1 MAPKQAPTVRQRRLG
16 AELRRLREEAGM
28 SAPTAGGL
36 LGTDRTMI
44 SNIESG
50 RFGISEERLRRLAS
64 IYQCDDPALI
74 DALTE
79 MTGRRKPGWWEE
91 YRGKIPPGFLD
102 VSEIE
107 HHAVR
112 LRTVQT
118 AHLPGLFQTEEHARA
133 VFDLFLPPLPRLEV
147 ELRVAHRLTRQ
158 SVLLGDKPVP
168 YVGVI
173 HEAALRMQLGGRTA
187 ARAQLE
193 HLLNTS
199 DRENVTIVVI
209 PFEAGGYPLMGDS
222 SVLYAEAPN
231 QRLDTVHMDSPTGAV
246 FIDSPTQLAH
256 FRTRLDLAEEVA
268 LTPERSRD
276 FIRAIAKE
284 L

>member
-1 MAPKQAPTVRQRRLG
+1 MATPRQAPTIRRRRFG
-16 AELRRLREEAGM
+16 AELRRLREAAGM
-28 SAPTAGGL
+28 SAPRAAEL

-64 IYQCDDPALI
+64 IYECNDTELV
-74 DALTE
+74 DALAE
-79 MTGRRKPGWWEE
+79 MTGGRRTGWWEE
-91 YRGKIPPGFLD
+91 YRGKIPPDFLD

-133 VFDLFLPPLPRLEV
+133 LFDHYVPPLPRLEV
-147 ELRVAHRLTRQ
+147 ELQVAHRMERRT
-158 SVLLGDKPVP
+158 VVMGDAPVP

-173 HEAALRMQLGGRTA
+173 HEAALRMRPGGRDV
-187 ARAQLE
+187 ARAQLRY
-193 HLLNTS
+193 LLTAS
-199 DRENVTIVVI
+199 ERENVTLLVI
-209 PFEAGGYPLMGDS
+209 PFAAGGHPLIGD
-222 SVLYAEAPN
+222 SVLYAHAAN
-231 QRLDTVHMDSPTGAV
+231 RHLDTVQVDSSTGAV
-246 FIDSPTQLAH
+246 FIDSPTHLAN
-256 FRTRLDLAEEVA
+256 FRRKLDLCERAA
-268 LTPERSRD
+268 LTASASRD
-276 FIRAIAKE
+276 FILAVANE

>member
-1 MAPKQAPTVRQRRLG
+1 
-16 AELRRLREEAGM
+16 M

-50 RFGISEERLRRLAS
+50 RFGISEERLRRLAT
-64 IYQCDDPALI
+64 IYQCDDAALI
-74 DALTE
+74 DALAK
-79 MTGRRKPGWWEE
+79 MTGRQKPGWWEE

-102 VSEIE
+102 VSETE
-107 HHAVR
+107 YHAVR

-118 AHLPGLFQTEEHARA
+118 AHLPGMFQTEEHARA
-133 VFDLFLPPLPRLEV
+133 VFNLFLPPLPRLEV
-147 ELRVAHRLTRQ
+147 ELRVAHRLARQ
-158 SVLLGDKPVP
+158 SVLLGDKPTP

-173 HEAALRMQLGGRTA
+173 HEAALRMQLGGRRA

-193 HLLNTS
+193 HLLSAS
-199 DRENVTIVVI
+199 DRENVVIAVI

-231 QRLDTVHMDSPTGAV
+231 RRLDTVQMDSPTGAV
-246 FIDSPTQLAH
+246 FIDSPTQLMH
-256 FRTRLDLAEEVA
+256 FRTRLDLAEKVA
-268 LTPERSRD
+268 LTPEKSRD
-276 FIRAIAKE
+276 FIRSIAKD